1 MSNKGKTI
9 EFVDLKRQYASI
21 SKEIDAAINE
31 VIQNTDFVNGKAVKE
46 FEKAFAEYCGLK
58 YCVPCGNGTDALE
71 IGMKAL
77 GIGAGDKVIVPANSF
92 VASGEAVNN
101 IGADV
106 IFCDINADSYN
117 LDPEKIE
124 ACIDAKT
131 KAIMVVHLYG
141 RMADMDPIVE
151 IAKKHNLFIIEDASQ
166 AIGST
171 YKGKKPGQ
179 SGDFAVFSFYPGKNL
194 GCYGDGGALVMNDE
208 NLYLTSKKIANH
220 GRIAKY
226 DHEIIGRNSR
236 LDTIQAAIL
245 NAKLPFI
252 DQWNEAR
259 YNIAQKYHKGLEGIS
274 EIIRPKDGADE
285 KSVYHLY
292 VIRVDAEVRPKL
304 KAYLAENGIATGV
317 HYPIAL
323 PQLEAYAYLGH
334 KKEDFPL
341 TDLYQHQI
349 LSLPIFPEMEAE
361 EIDYVC
367 DHLKAFFNK

>member
-46 FEKAFAEYCGLK
+46 FEKSFAEYCGLK

-106 IFCDINADSYN
+106 IFCDIDADSYN
-117 LDPEKIE
+117 LDPNKIE
-124 ACIDAKT
+124 ACIDANT

-151 IAKKHNLFIIEDASQ
+151 IAQKHNLFIIEDASQ

-259 YNIAQKYHKGLEGIS
+259 YKIAQQYHKGLEGIN
-274 EIIRPKDGADE
+274 EIIRPKDGAQE

-292 VIRVDAEVRPKL
+292 VIRVDADVRPKL
-304 KAYLAENGIATGV
+304 KTYLAENGIATGV

-323 PQLEAYAYLGH
+323 PQLAAYAYLGH
-334 KKEDFPL
+334 QKEDFPL
-341 TDLYQHQI
+341 SDLYQDQI
-349 LSLPIFPEMEAE
+349 LSLPIFPEMETE